1 MEAFMEVVKAWII
14 LDRSTVDGSAMGHM
28 EAAEVDG
35 AAEVEGMVV
44 AGGGSGGTV
53 ADEERLE
60 ANARLSRASMLKVAG
75 PRLRSS

>member
-1 MEAFMEVVKAWII
+1 
-14 LDRSTVDGSAMGHM
+14 MGHM
-28 EAAEVDG
+28 EAAKVDG

-53 ADEERLE
+53 ADE